1 MVEPGSVFQVE
12 PCLKAA
18 LLRRLRRSEGKLLS
32 TELEQGSRPAL
43 VRWIDR
49 GHWSQTEQETNPSS
63 CASGVIFTREYSG
76 GNTQSFS
83 DGDIVYKVPS

>member
-1 MVEPGSVFQVE
+1 MVQANVCSWSQVSLLQKFAAWSKPENQVFSVGSEVS
-12 PCLKAA
+12 L
-18 LLRRLRRSEGKLLS
+18 
-32 TELEQGSRPAL
+32 T
-43 VRWIDR
+43 DR